1 VDQRAQF
8 INSSNLRNDI
18 RVFEF
23 DLEAPSFGKGAARI
37 ASVKLLDTRDRP
49 LSWIVGGEDVV
60 LQVEALVHQF
70 LDSPIIGFYVKDK
83 LGQYLFGDNTWLSY
97 MDAPVSCDAGQTIVA
112 RFEFNMPRLCSG
124 DYSITVAIANGDQ
137 DEHVQHH
144 WVHDALLF
152 RSEST
157 SVSGGLIGIP
167 MNAIELRV
175 AETK

>member
-1 VDQRAQF
+1 
-8 INSSNLRNDI
+8 
-18 RVFEF
+18 
-23 DLEAPSFGKGAARI
+23 
-37 ASVKLLDTRDRP
+37 
-49 LSWIVGGEDVV
+49 
-60 LQVEALVHQF
+60 
-70 LDSPIIGFYVKDK
+70 
-83 LGQYLFGDNTWLSY
+83 
-97 MDAPVSCDAGQTIVA
+97 
-112 RFEFNMPRLCSG
+112 MPRLCSG

-144 WVHDALLF
+144 WVHDAILF